1 MSLPQ
6 TLLLWAG
13 SAPVVSPLSRSSIFY
28 ILRLQHS
35 RSEMAVPPNAA
46 PGPDA
51 HASYHDAA
59 KALADLLSYLKT
71 SSEQEHWLLELYKRR
86 CSAWQ
91 TRSAEGRRVL
101 AKGSAV
107 GQAGVGGSD
116 SQ

>member
-1 MSLPQ
+1 
-6 TLLLWAG
+6 
-13 SAPVVSPLSRSSIFY
+13 
-28 ILRLQHS
+28 
-35 RSEMAVPPNAA
+35 MAVAPIAA

-51 HASYHDAA
+51 HASHQAAA

-86 CSAWQ
+86 CGVWQ
-91 TRSAEGRRVL
+91 TRSAEGRKIV
-101 AKGSAV
+101 AKGNAV